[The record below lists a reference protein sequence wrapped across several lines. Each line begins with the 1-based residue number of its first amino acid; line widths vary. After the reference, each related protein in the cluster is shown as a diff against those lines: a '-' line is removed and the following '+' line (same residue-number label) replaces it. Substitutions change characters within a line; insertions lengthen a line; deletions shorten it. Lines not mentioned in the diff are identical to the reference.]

1 MQAVPALGA
10 RLGRSGDRWRGFGAC
25 RRGEGE
31 AVAVVELVGG
41 GVSVRVSSGKRARGG
56 EREQRE
62 RKRSEGTRGVVV
74 APLGG
79 DGEAGGGRGSVG
91 ARHRAALG
99 RGEEDDRRRPGG
111 LGRPLGPPGERQVS
125 QVLTL
130 SCFSITFCFLGF
142 AICFDLV
149 IIPNHFIKSWE
160 QLWVLS
166 ELFQ

>member
-41 GVSVRVSSGKRARGG
+41 GGSVRVSSGKRARGG

-74 APLGG
+74 ASLGRP
-79 DGEAGGGRGSVG
+79 GEAGGGVRWPC
-91 ARHRAALG
+91 ARRHALILLA
-99 RGEEDDRRRPGG
+99 EEEGDREGGGGG
-111 LGRPLGPPGERQVS
+111 LGRPAAVLGRLVAPGRLGRWPGGLLS
-125 QVLTL
+125 LSLLFVLV
-130 SCFSITFCFLGF
+130 F
-142 AICFDLV
+142 
-149 IIPNHFIKSWE
+149 
-160 QLWVLS
+160 
-166 ELFQ
+166 